1 MKSGLADAVG
11 LGEAV
16 GVGETEG
23 LGETEGVGEVEGLA
37 ESVGDAE
44 LDGSGAGVSAALPAN
59 WNSTVLKMIG
69 VLRKSFQ
76 NRGLGF
82 NTVPSLLF
90 FRKRCPFMARAERK
104 AAAAESAKT
113 GVMTHRQI
121 MLVLAGLMSGM
132 FLSALDQSVV
142 GSAMRTIADDLQG
155 LELQAWATTAYLITS
170 TITTPIYGKLG
181 DIFGRRRL
189 FIAAITIFVVG
200 SVAAAFSASMFEL
213 AAWRAL
219 QGVGAG
225 GLFTLSLTIL
235 ADIVPPRERARYQG
249 AFMAVFGTSS
259 VLGPLIGGLFA
270 DMNQFIF
277 IDGWRWIF
285 LINLPIGVVAMLMV
299 VSFLHVPHT
308 ARKSRIDWWG
318 AATIIMAVVPLL
330 LVAEQGREWGWTSSL
345 SISMYATGVVGII
358 AFILV
363 ERKMGTDALLPL
375 SLFKS
380 STFSMS
386 TIIGV
391 IVGVG
396 MFGGMMTIPL
406 LLQIAKGAS
415 PTEAGLLMIP
425 MTIGMMTA
433 SMGSGIITGK
443 TGKYKGFLIGGTGLM
458 AASYVYF
465 SMMTLEWEIWQIS
478 IGMVFLG
485 LGLGQLMQTLTIAA
499 QNSVGPRDIGV
510 ATSSAT
516 FFRQMGGTL
525 GVAVFISLLFAALS
539 EKAAWIA
546 EQIAA
551 ALKAN
556 PALLSLPEN
565 QILTEAGP
573 GGLGE
578 LVNTDSSFLN
588 TISPEIAHPIQQAFI
603 ESSTVVFSSAA
614 AIIAVAFVLT
624 FFVKE
629 IPLRDKAGFAAAAD
643 DEAAEAKLS
652 SMH

>member
-1 MKSGLADAVG
+1 
-11 LGEAV
+11 
-16 GVGETEG
+16 
-23 LGETEGVGEVEGLA
+23 
-37 ESVGDAE
+37 
-44 LDGSGAGVSAALPAN
+44 
-59 WNSTVLKMIG
+59 
-69 VLRKSFQ
+69 
-76 NRGLGF
+76 
-82 NTVPSLLF
+82 
-90 FRKRCPFMARAERK
+90 MARAERK

-121 MLVLAGLMSGM
+121 VLVLVGLMSGM

-142 GSAMRTIADDLQG
+142 GSAMRTIADDLKG

-189 FIAAITIFVVG
+189 FITAIGIFIAG
-200 SVAAAFSASMFEL
+200 SVGAAFSASMFDL
-213 AAWRAL
+213 AAWRAF

-225 GLFTLSLTIL
+225 GLFTLSITIL

-270 DMNQFIF
+270 DMNEFLF
-277 IDGWRWIF
+277 VEGWRWIF
-285 LINLPIGVVAMLMV
+285 LINFPIGVVALFMV

-308 ARKSRIDWWG
+308 PRKSKIDWFG
-318 AATIIMAVVPLL
+318 AATIIVAVVPLL
-330 LVAEQGREWGWTSSL
+330 LVAEQGREWGWSSAM
-345 SISMYATGVVGII
+345 SIAMYVTGAIGIVS
-358 AFILV
+358 FIIV
-363 ERKMGTDALLPL
+363 ERRMGADALLPL

-391 IVGVG
+391 IVGIG

-406 LLQIAKGAS
+406 ILQIVEGAS

-433 SMGSGIITGK
+433 SMGSGIITGR
-443 TGKYKGFLIGGTGLM
+443 TGKYKMFLVAGTGLM
-458 AASYVYF
+458 ASAYAYF
-465 SMMTLEWEIWQIS
+465 AFITVDWEIWQIS

-499 QNSVGPRDIGV
+499 QNSVEARDIGV

-525 GVAVFISLLFAALS
+525 GVAVFLSILFAVLS
-539 EKAAWIA
+539 DKAQWIG
-546 EQIAA
+546 EEI
-551 ALKAN
+551 KKVITAN
-556 PALLSLPEN
+556 PALLQEPQN
-565 QILTEAGP
+565 AILQNAGP

-578 LVNTDSSFLN
+578 LVNTDSSFLQV
-588 TISPEIAHPIQQAFI
+588 ISPEIALPIQTAFVQSGAI
-603 ESSTVVFSSAA
+603 VFGSAA
-614 AIIAVAFVLT
+614 VVVAVAFVLT
-624 FFVKE
+624 LFVKE

-643 DEAAEAKLS
+643 DAKTA

>member
-1 MKSGLADAVG
+1 
-11 LGEAV
+11 
-16 GVGETEG
+16 
-23 LGETEGVGEVEGLA
+23 
-37 ESVGDAE
+37 
-44 LDGSGAGVSAALPAN
+44 
-59 WNSTVLKMIG
+59 
-69 VLRKSFQ
+69 
-76 NRGLGF
+76 
-82 NTVPSLLF
+82 
-90 FRKRCPFMARAERK
+90 MARAERK

-121 MLVLAGLMSGM
+121 VLVLVGLMSGM

-189 FIAAITIFVVG
+189 FITAIGIFIAG
-200 SVAAAFSASMFEL
+200 SIGAAFSASMFDL
-213 AAWRAL
+213 AAWRAF

-225 GLFTLSLTIL
+225 GLFTLSITIL

-270 DMNQFIF
+270 DMNEFLF
-277 IDGWRWIF
+277 VEGWRWIF
-285 LINLPIGVVAMLMV
+285 FINFPIGVVALFMV

-308 ARKSRIDWWG
+308 PRKSKIDWFG
-318 AATIIMAVVPLL
+318 AATIIVAVVPLL
-330 LVAEQGREWGWTSSL
+330 LVAEQGREWGWSSAM
-345 SISMYATGVVGII
+345 SIAMYVTGAIGIVS
-358 AFILV
+358 FIIV
-363 ERKMGTDALLPL
+363 ERRMGADALLPL

-386 TIIGV
+386 TVIGV
-391 IVGVG
+391 IVGIG
-396 MFGGMMTIPL
+396 MFGGMMTLPL
-406 LLQIAKGAS
+406 ILQIVEGAS

-433 SMGSGIITGK
+433 SMGSGIITGR
-443 TGKYKGFLIGGTGLM
+443 TGKYKMFLVAGTGLM
-458 AASYVYF
+458 ASAYAYF
-465 SMMTLEWEIWQIS
+465 AFITVDWEIWQIS

-499 QNSVGPRDIGV
+499 QNSVEARDIGV

-525 GVAVFISLLFAALS
+525 GVAVFLSILFAVLS
-539 EKAAWIA
+539 DKAQWIG
-546 EQIAA
+546 EEI
-551 ALKAN
+551 KKVITAN
-556 PALLSLPEN
+556 PALLQEPQN
-565 QILTEAGP
+565 AILQNAGP

-578 LVNTDSSFLN
+578 LVNTDSSFLQV
-588 TISPEIAHPIQQAFI
+588 ISPEIALPIQTAFVQ
-603 ESSTVVFSSAA
+603 SGSVVFASAA
-614 AIIAVAFVLT
+614 VVVAVAFVLT
-624 FFVKE
+624 LFVKE

-643 DEAAEAKLS
+643 DAKTS